1 MKRFHVDYASLIKK
15 MQDGKPFGLLSQ
27 QTSPLGEMLHEKCRD
42 PFKSVFSAE
51 HGFFGLAGPGEKT
64 SGCRHPRWK
73 VPVHSLYGETRK
85 PTSQM
90 LKGISRIVVDL
101 QDLGVRCYTYLATL
115 KLVME
120 AAAEKGI
127 EVVVLDRPVP
137 LGGVADGPMPDDH
150 HMGFVCPAELPL
162 CHGMTI
168 GEEAVYLSRSIP
180 GVELSVVKL
189 KGWNHAMREPWA
201 DFLPPSPGIKSWDA
215 AVLYPVTV
223 FTEAFP
229 ALDTDRAGNLAFR
242 VLGAEW
248 MDPQKLIADTRE
260 KLLGFGVA
268 MREYRWGKT
277 AGVLLSVENALR
289 YRPAA
294 AGMTLLAAIRRR
306 WSSKLAEGAREE
318 WLAKL
323 MGGTSCDPAQ
333 WSRDLRLYGKRRVYL
348 YERG

>member
-1 MKRFHVDYASLIKK
+1 
-15 MQDGKPFGLLSQ
+15 
-27 QTSPLGEMLHEKCRD
+27 
-42 PFKSVFSAE
+42 
-51 HGFFGLAGPGEKT
+51 
-64 SGCRHPRWK
+64 
-73 VPVHSLYGETRK
+73 
-85 PTSQM
+85 
-90 LKGISRIVVDL
+90 
-101 QDLGVRCYTYLATL
+101 
-115 KLVME
+115 
-120 AAAEKGI
+120 
-127 EVVVLDRPVP
+127 
-137 LGGVADGPMPDDH
+137 
-150 HMGFVCPAELPL
+150 
-162 CHGMTI
+162 MTI